1 MIGSRLTSVTV
12 EGYTSIRSA
21 RVELGRLNV
30 LVGPN
35 GAGKSNFVNALELL
49 GRIANDNLQ
58 LFVGLRGGAA
68 TLLHGGTKGKAAI
81 SLRVE
86 SPPDSYEARL
96 VPGARDDFVFDSET
110 ISSADSAAAVSTTS
124 MTQAVPRRSSCSP
137 TPRTTSRSPQ
147 TRPIW
152 RPSY

>member
-49 GRIANDNLQ
+49 GRIANDDLQ
-58 LFVGLRGGAA
+58 LF
-68 TLLHGGTKGKAAI
+68 
-81 SLRVE
+81 
-86 SPPDSYEARL
+86 
-96 VPGARDDFVFDSET
+96 
-110 ISSADSAAAVSTTS
+110 ADSADNVTLAPDAANLTLHNRPEFAFMRLPNARWSTACPPFGRGAGSSALTAPGHHGAVRQPWW
-124 MTQAVPRRSSCSP
+124 TCHHQAAA
-137 TPRTTSRSPQ
+137 TSRM
-147 TRPIW
+147 
-152 RPSY
+152 